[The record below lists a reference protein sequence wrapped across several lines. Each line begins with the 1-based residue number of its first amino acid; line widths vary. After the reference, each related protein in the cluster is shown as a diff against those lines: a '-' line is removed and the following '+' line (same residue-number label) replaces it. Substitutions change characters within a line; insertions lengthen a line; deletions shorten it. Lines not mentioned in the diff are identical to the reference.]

1 MLIERLPT
9 SVQPTARRVRAFLM
23 TDSTAIIILG
33 IGILARGLS
42 YLPIVL
48 GPPPSKGAH
57 PAEGLLPIEAWGLVW
72 VIVGILC
79 LLAAFTKQQVLE
91 VLALCAGVALDCLW
105 GFSFIQGAIIAG
117 QGSRL
122 WVSSIGYFS
131 IVALV
136 MWAVWRGKRGDIP
149 LSEDEKGRGA

>member
-1 MLIERLPT
+1 MPIERLPT

-23 TDSTAIIILG
+23 TDSTAIVILG

-57 PAEGLLPIEAWGLVW
+57 PAEGLLSIEAWGVVW

>member
-1 MLIERLPT
+1 MPIERLPMK
-9 SVQPTARRVRAFLM
+9 VQPAAYRVRAFLM

-79 LLAAFTKQQVLE
+79 LLAAFTKQQVLD
-91 VLALCAGVALDCLW
+91 VLALCAGVALNCLW

>member
-1 MLIERLPT
+1 MPIERLPT
-9 SVQPTARRVRAFLM
+9 SVQPTARRMRAFLM

-48 GPPPSKGAH
+48 GPPPSRGSH

-149 LSEDEKGRGA
+149 LSEDERGRGA